1 MGIQS
6 EQRNQA
12 DRIGTADAKRS
23 AKAAAQCDVLVI
35 GAGPGGLSAAAAA
48 AAELQRTDDDP
59 QSAAG
64 ERTQRTAGDP
74 QIAAGE
80 RTQRTAG
87 DPQTATGERTQRAAG
102 DPQVVILEREE
113 IPGGILN
120 QCVHDGF
127 GIVRYGAQLSGPE
140 YAEIEQGKAEESGV
154 RILTGYMVTEIE
166 PATATSGPDA
176 VTSGP
181 DAATST
187 PEAQASASEAAAS
200 APAASASAPASFAVT
215 AISRSG
221 RHVFHA
227 KAVVLATGCRE
238 RTRGMLS
245 IPGTRPAGIFTAG
258 VAQNLINRKNIMVG
272 RRVVI
277 LGSGDIGLIMARRL
291 TLEGAQV
298 LCAAEV
304 MEEPTGLARNVRQCL
319 FDFDIPL
326 YLRTGV
332 SNIYG
337 KDRLEGVE
345 LSQVDEDLRPIPG
358 TGRRIDCDTLI
369 LSVGLIPENEVAKTA
384 GVALDQK
391 GGAATDLFLQTSVP
405 GIFACGN
412 TREVMDL
419 ADFVSEQGEVAGR
432 NAAAFA
438 AGQPLQKWGK
448 NLHNAARKGMPE
460 EGSVTCTLC
469 PKGCQVKIEQSSD
482 PTGDETQDWI
492 ITGNGC
498 PRGAAFARQEMTD
511 PQRILTTTMKIA
523 GAPEHGTPEHEA
535 TNHGTPEHLIPVRS
549 DGPVP
554 LGEMKE
560 IAEALSRIVLPQ
572 SQTGSSQEGSRPDAL
587 TQGIRRGQILV
598 RDVGS
603 THVNIIA
610 ERG

>member
-1 MGIQS
+1 MGSQPK
-6 EQRNQA
+6 QLNQA
-12 DRIGTADAKRS
+12 DHIGAADSKQSGNAV
-23 AKAAAQCDVLVI
+23 AQCDVIVI

-48 AAELQRTDDDP
+48 AAELQRTAGDP
-59 QSAAG
+59 QSAADAL
-64 ERTQRTAGDP
+64 R
-74 QIAAGE
+74 
-80 RTQRTAG
+80 
-87 DPQTATGERTQRAAG
+87 
-102 DPQVVILEREE
+102 VVILEREE

-154 RILTGYMVTEIE
+154 RILTGHMVTEITPE
-166 PATATSGPDA
+166 ASTGAMTA
-176 VTSGP
+176 VTS
-181 DAATST
+181 AQ
-187 PEAQASASEAAAS
+187 EAPTS
-200 APAASASAPASFAVT
+200 APPASAPASFAVT

-345 LSQVDEDLRPIPG
+345 LSQVDEDLKPIPG

-384 GVALDQK
+384 GVDLNNK
-391 GGAATDLFLQTSVP
+391 GGAATDSYLQTSLP

-412 TREVMDL
+412 AREVMDL

-438 AGQPLQKWGK
+438 AGQSLEKWEK

-460 EGSVTCTLC
+460 KGSVTCTLC
-469 PKGCQVKIEQSSD
+469 PKGCQVSVTVQPGSASDNTAQPSSTSD
-482 PTGDETQDWI
+482 PADEDWI

-511 PQRILTTTMKIA
+511 PQRILTTTMKNS
-523 GAPEHGTPEHEA
+523 GTPKNGTSGDEVPEHGMPEHEA
-535 TNHGTPEHLIPVRS
+535 TKHGAPEHLIPVRS

-554 LGEMKE
+554 LGEMRE
-560 IAEALSRIVLPQ
+560 IADSLSKIVLPYQ
-572 SQTGSSQEGSRPDAL
+572 PEEPQPEKPQPEGPRPDAH
-587 TQGIRRGQILV
+587 TQGIRRGQILI

-610 ERG
+610 ERAWPAEESQCNQ

>member
-1 MGIQS
+1 MGIQA
-6 EQRNQA
+6 EQLNQA
-12 DRIGTADAKRS
+12 DRIGTADSKRPE
-23 AKAAAQCDVLVI
+23 KAAAQCDVLVI

-59 QSAAG
+59 Q
-64 ERTQRTAGDP
+64 
-74 QIAAGE
+74 IAAGE
-80 RTQRTAG
+80 RK
-87 DPQTATGERTQRAAG
+87 QRAAG
-102 DPQVVILEREE
+102 NPQTAADAPQVVILEREE

-154 RILTGYMVTEIE
+154 RILTGHMVTEITPE
-166 PATATSGPDA
+166 ASTGAMTAETSA
-176 VTSGP
+176 L
-181 DAATST
+181 DAATSA
-187 PEAQASASEAAAS
+187 PEAPAS

-345 LSQVDEDLRPIPG
+345 LSQVDEDLKPIPG

-384 GVALDQK
+384 GVDLNNK
-391 GGAATDLFLQTSVP
+391 GGAATDSYLQTSVP

-412 TREVMDL
+412 AREVMDL

-438 AGQPLQKWGK
+438 AGQSLEKWEK
-448 NLHNAARKGMPE
+448 NLHNAALKGLPE
-460 EGSVTCTLC
+460 ENAVTCTLC
-469 PKGCQVKIEQSSD
+469 PKGCQILAEWD
-482 PTGDETQDWI
+482 PEHEEI
-492 ITGNGC
+492 RVTGNGC
-498 PRGAAFARQEMTD
+498 PRGENFARQELTD
-511 PQRILTTTMKIA
+511 PHRILTTTMRVVSD
-523 GAPEHGTPEHEA
+523 APEEGLT
-535 TNHGTPEHLIPVRS
+535 GKLIPVRS
-549 DGPVP
+549 DKPVP
-554 LGEMKE
+554 LDEMETLAEMLRSMQIPVEHAGE
-560 IAEALSRIVLPQ
+560 L
-572 SQTGSSQEGSRPDAL
+572 
-587 TQGIRRGQILV
+587 RRGDVLAAGLG
-598 RDVGS
+598 RD
-603 THVNIIA
+603 HVNIIA
-610 ERG
+610 ERSEISRDI

>member
-23 AKAAAQCDVLVI
+23 AKADAQCDVLVI

-48 AAELQRTDDDP
+48 AAELQRT
-59 QSAAG
+59 
-64 ERTQRTAGDP
+64 
-74 QIAAGE
+74 
-80 RTQRTAG
+80 AG
-87 DPQTATGERTQRAAG
+87 DPQTAAGERTQRAAG
-102 DPQVVILEREE
+102 DPRSAAGAPQVVILEREE

-176 VTSGP
+176 ATSGP
-181 DAATST
+181 DAPTST
-187 PEAQASASEAAAS
+187 PEAQASASEAEAS

-391 GGAATDLFLQTSVP
+391 GGAATDLFLETSVP

-412 TREVMDL
+412 AREVMDL

-438 AGQPLQKWGK
+438 AGQPLQKWEK

-511 PQRILTTTMKIA
+511 PQRILTTTMKIGGA
-523 GAPEHGTPEHEA
+523 RESGTPEHGAPEHRTPEHGA

-560 IAEALSRIVLPQ
+560 IAEALSRIVLPHQ
-572 SQTGSSQEGSRPDAL
+572 PEGSQTDAL

>member
-1 MGIQS
+1 MGSQLK
-6 EQRNQA
+6 QLNQA
-12 DRIGTADAKRS
+12 DHIGATDSKRS
-23 AKAAAQCDVLVI
+23 EKAAAQCDVLVI

-48 AAELQRTDDDP
+48 AAELQRTAGDL
-59 QSAAG
+59 QTAAG
-64 ERTQRTAGDP
+64 ERIQRA
-74 QIAAGE
+74 
-80 RTQRTAG
+80 AG
-87 DPQTATGERTQRAAG
+87 DPQTAADA
-102 DPQVVILEREE
+102 PQVVILEREE
-113 IPGGILN
+113 IPDGILN

-154 RILTGYMVTEIE
+154 RILTGHMVTEIE

-176 VTSGP
+176 
-181 DAATST
+181 ATSA
-187 PEAQASASEAAAS
+187 PEAPTS
-200 APAASASAPASFAVT
+200 APPASAPASFAVT

-221 RHVFHA
+221 RHVYHT

-345 LSQVDEDLRPIPG
+345 LSQVDEDLKPIPG

-384 GVALDQK
+384 GVDLNNK
-391 GGAATDLFLQTSVP
+391 GGAATDSYLQTSVP

-412 TREVMDL
+412 AREVMDL

-438 AGQPLQKWGK
+438 AGQSLEKWEK
-448 NLHNAARKGMPE
+448 NLHNAALKGLPE
-460 EGSVTCTLC
+460 ENAVTCTLC
-469 PKGCQVKIEQSSD
+469 PKGCQILAEWD
-482 PTGDETQDWI
+482 PEHEEI
-492 ITGNGC
+492 RVTGNGC
-498 PRGAAFARQEMTD
+498 PRGENFARQELTD
-511 PQRILTTTMKIA
+511 PHRILTTTMRVVSD
-523 GAPEHGTPEHEA
+523 APEEGLT
-535 TNHGTPEHLIPVRS
+535 GKLIPVRS
-549 DGPVP
+549 DKPVP
-554 LGEMKE
+554 LDEMETLAEMLRSMQIPVEHAGE
-560 IAEALSRIVLPQ
+560 L
-572 SQTGSSQEGSRPDAL
+572 
-587 TQGIRRGQILV
+587 RRGDVLAAGLG
-598 RDVGS
+598 RD
-603 THVNIIA
+603 HVNIIA
-610 ERG
+610 ERSEISRDI

>member
-23 AKAAAQCDVLVI
+23 AKADAQCDVLVI

-48 AAELQRTDDDP
+48 AAELQRT
-59 QSAAG
+59 
-64 ERTQRTAGDP
+64 
-74 QIAAGE
+74 
-80 RTQRTAG
+80 AG
-87 DPQTATGERTQRAAG
+87 DPQTAAGERTQRAAG
-102 DPQVVILEREE
+102 DPRSAAGAPQVVILEREE

-176 VTSGP
+176 ATSGP
-181 DAATST
+181 D
-187 PEAQASASEAAAS
+187 AAAS

-277 LGSGDIGLIMARRL
+277 LGSGDIGLIMTRRL

-432 NAAAFA
+432 SAAAFA
-438 AGQPLQKWGK
+438 AGQPLQKWEK
-448 NLHNAARKGMPE
+448 NLHNVARKGMPE
-460 EGSVTCTLC
+460 EGSVTCTL
-469 PKGCQVKIEQSSD
+469 
-482 PTGDETQDWI
+482 
-492 ITGNGC
+492 
-498 PRGAAFARQEMTD
+498 QEM
-511 PQRILTTTMKIA
+511 K
-523 GAPEHGTPEHEA
+523 H
-535 TNHGTPEHLIPVRS
+535 
-549 DGPVP
+549 
-554 LGEMKE
+554 K
-560 IAEALSRIVLPQ
+560 
-572 SQTGSSQEGSRPDAL
+572 TGSSPVTDVPEERFLRG
-587 TQGIRRGQILV
+587 RR
-598 RDVGS
+598 
-603 THVNIIA
+603 
-610 ERG
+610 

>member
-23 AKAAAQCDVLVI
+23 AKADAQCDVLVI

-48 AAELQRTDDDP
+48 AAELQRT
-59 QSAAG
+59 
-64 ERTQRTAGDP
+64 
-74 QIAAGE
+74 
-80 RTQRTAG
+80 AG
-87 DPQTATGERTQRAAG
+87 DPQTAAGERTQRAAG
-102 DPQVVILEREE
+102 DPRSAAGAPQVVILEREE

-176 VTSGP
+176 P
-181 DAATST
+181 TST
-187 PEAQASASEAAAS
+187 PEAQASASDAAAS

-258 VAQNLINRKNIMVG
+258 VAQNLINRKNIMIG

-391 GGAATDLFLQTSVP
+391 GGAATDLFLETIVP

-412 TREVMDL
+412 AREVMDL

-438 AGQPLQKWGK
+438 AGQPLQKWEK

-535 TNHGTPEHLIPVRS
+535 TKHGTPEHLIPVRS

-560 IAEALSRIVLPQ
+560 IAEALGKIV
-572 SQTGSSQEGSRPDAL
+572 L